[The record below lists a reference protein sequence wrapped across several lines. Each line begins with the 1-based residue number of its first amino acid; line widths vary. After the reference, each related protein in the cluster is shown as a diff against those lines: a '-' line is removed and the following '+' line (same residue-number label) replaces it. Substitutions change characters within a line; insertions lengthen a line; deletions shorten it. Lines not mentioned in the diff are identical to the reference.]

1 MVKKGKQ
8 MYTSYQKKGET
19 GKEHTDDNVM
29 IDIEVAVVTWPNF
42 ETFYKRFKDHP
53 SLGPGRV
60 DKSCVTPTQVEVE
73 VEVGTGEEDDS
84 TPSTSRC
91 PSRLSTN
98 IDDID
103 DVSLEDNED
112 DDDENDNMPPAKKTK
127 TNKEKL
133 TPRVG
138 KRKATGQASALQFL
152 HAMTDMQ
159 EKMQSRQIE
168 HERKLQQE
176 AQAFQQQL
184 EQNRIKFEAQI
195 SSTLQQQNS
204 QFQLSLTQQNQTFQV
219 ELFKKMFEKIDK

>member
-1 MVKKGKQ
+1 

-42 ETFYKRFKDHP
+42 ETYKRFKDHP

-138 KRKATGQASALQFL
+138 ERKATGQASALQFL